1 MEESASDEASQDR
14 VRHHPKSKKKYHS
27 NNSVRS
33 YWFRF
38 LKPAL
43 EAHPRIRKSDVFKR
57 LAKIKD
63 VSIKKLKNLIYEAM
77 EHQEDFELTQLL
89 YQELLSL
96 FKKNSEIE
104 RQYPSYSSKL
114 KTWFEQFVGIRYEDF
129 LKKSSSAD
137 DEDTVVV
144 VKNEELSNHAVKE
157 EEQNLIYNTDNK
169 IETVTIPVQ
178 YLLGLQNQFSFL
190 IQASLKNTPPIQASR
205 VTDVVVKSEY
215 I

>member
-1 MEESASDEASQDR
+1 MEESLSYSPSEKSDDNQ
-14 VRHHPKSKKKYHS
+14 VHHHHPPKSKKKYHS

-33 YWFRF
+33 YWLTF

-43 EAHPRIRKSDVFKR
+43 EAHPRIRKSDIFKR

-77 EHQEDFELTQLL
+77 ERQEDFEMTQLL

-114 KTWFEQFVGIRYEDF
+114 KIWFEQFVRIKYQEF
-129 LKKSSSAD
+129 LKSAG
-137 DEDTVVV
+137 ETTVV
-144 VKNEELSNHAVKE
+144 KKE
-157 EEQNLIYNTDNK
+157 EEEMSSITQKDEEQKLNK
-169 IETVTIPVQ
+169 IETVTIPVE
-178 YLLGLQNQFSFL
+178 YLLGLQNQISFL
-190 IQASLKNTPPIQASR
+190 IQASLKTSIPLQASHI
-205 VTDVVVKSEY
+205 TDVAVKSEY

>member
-1 MEESASDEASQDR
+1 MEESASDDASQDR
-14 VRHHPKSKKKYHS
+14 VHHPKSKKKYHS

-43 EAHPRIRKSDVFKR
+43 EAHPRIRTSAIFKR

-114 KTWFEQFVGIRYEDF
+114 KTWFEQFVSIRYEEF
-129 LKKSSSAD
+129 LKKSAAD
-137 DEDTVVV
+137 EAVVV
-144 VKNEELSNHAVKE
+144 VKNEEVSNALKE
-157 EEQNLIYNTDNK
+157 EEQKPNKNNTTHNK
-169 IETVTIPVQ
+169 IETVTIPVE
-178 YLLGLQNQFSFL
+178 YLLGLQNQISFL
-190 IQASLKNTPPIQASR
+190 IQASLKNTPPIQASHF
-205 VTDVVVKSEY
+205 TDVVVKSEY

>member
-1 MEESASDEASQDR
+1 MEESASDDNQDR
-14 VRHHPKSKKKYHS
+14 VHHHSRSKKKYHS

-33 YWFRF
+33 YWFTF

-43 EAHPRIRKSDVFKR
+43 EAHPRIRKSDIFKR

-129 LKKSSSAD
+129 LKKGAD
-137 DEDTVVV
+137 ESVV
-144 VKNEELSNHAVKE
+144 VKNEEVSNTLKE
-157 EEQNLIYNTDNK
+157 EEQKPPIYYDTNNTNNNK
-169 IETVTIPVQ
+169 IETVTIPVE
-178 YLLGLQNQFSFL
+178 YLLGLQNQISFL
-190 IQASLKNTPPIQASR
+190 IQASLKNASSQSSHC
-205 VTDVVVKSEY
+205 TDVVVKSEY
-215 I
+215 T